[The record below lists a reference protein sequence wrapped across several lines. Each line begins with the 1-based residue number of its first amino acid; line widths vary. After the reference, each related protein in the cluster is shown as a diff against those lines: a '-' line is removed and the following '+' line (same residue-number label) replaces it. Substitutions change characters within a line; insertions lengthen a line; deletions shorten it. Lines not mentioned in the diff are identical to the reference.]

1 MPTIRHFR
9 EDRYIDDRYEFRC
22 PECVSGEHDGDFFC
36 SLCKCPEQI
45 PQPKFPSP
53 TSSFPPEEFLEIVEC
68 IERGN
73 EILLTLGVE
82 RDSENLRAMQE
93 SFRTLR
99 NHYFVV
105 TIDCGDEQEPQTIKG
120 HLVDSGLDFII
131 IQSNVGNIV
140 MIPFERIRQME
151 RILTKRMDSPPDQEL
166 LKIDACL
173 RRALTFHFGQIV
185 SKSPFLINLFF
196 GLELKYF
203 LESYVGSIVYVKS
216 ADDKVERDGIL
227 VNVNRRNIIIEIDDE
242 KKGIDLDKLCY
253 IEIERTLLAR
263 EYLLCNQN
271 PIVL

>member
-1 MPTIRHFR
+1 VPTIRHFR
-9 EDRYIDDRYEFRC
+9 EYRFIDEQNEFRC

-53 TSSFPPEEFLEIVEC
+53 TSSFLPEEFAEVVEC

-73 EILLTLGVE
+73 RILLTLGVK
-82 RDSENLRAMQE
+82 RDAENLREMQE

-99 NHYFVV
+99 NHHFAV
-105 TIDCGDEQEPQTIKG
+105 TIDCGDEQEPETIKG

-131 IQSNVGNIV
+131 IQTNVGNIV
-140 MIPFERIRQME
+140 MIPFERISQME
-151 RILTKRMDSPPDQEL
+151 RLLKEKMESPPDQEL

-185 SKSPFLINLFF
+185 PKSPFLINLFF

-203 LESYVGSIVYVKS
+203 LESYVNSFIYVKS
-216 ADDKVERDGIL
+216 ENDKFEQDGIL
-227 VNVNRRNIIIEIDDE
+227 ENVNRRNLIIEVDDE